1 MSVQQ
6 FRDGVMLRMCC
17 GLTLATL
24 FVRFFDRYYV
34 DTIPKSRCEF
44 LDSFLIFLFVE
55 FLEGIP
61 CIVNLHSFHY
71 PIIHL
76 SVEDSHVLEALLM
89 E

>member
-6 FRDGVMLRMCC
+6 FRNGVMLRMCC

-34 DTIPKSRCEF
+34 AIIPKSRFE
-44 LDSFLIFLFVE
+44 FLIFLLVE

-61 CIVNLHSFHY
+61 CIVNLHSLHY
-71 PIIHL
+71 PIVHTSIC
-76 SVEDSHVLEALLM
+76 VEDSHVLEALLV